1 MTQGGPADTTNVLQ
15 FYGYKKSFA
24 EGMIGYGSAIA
35 VVVFLISLLLSIV
48 YIRLLGTGLLAKE
61 RRT

>member
-35 VVVFLISLLLSIV
+35 VVVFLISSLLSTL
-48 YIRLLGTGLLAKE
+48 YIRLAGTGLLGKE
-61 RRT
+61 PRR